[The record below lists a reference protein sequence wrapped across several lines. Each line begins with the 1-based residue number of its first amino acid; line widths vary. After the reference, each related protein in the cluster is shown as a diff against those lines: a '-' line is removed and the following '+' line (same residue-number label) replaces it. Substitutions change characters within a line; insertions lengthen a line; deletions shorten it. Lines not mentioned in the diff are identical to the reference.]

1 MKKGSVPGVV
11 NRRRCTCLYAG
22 GVCLLALLLT
32 LNLLAVALPWRLT
45 KLDVGGGNISRVSD
59 KTLRLVG
66 DLREDVRVYWLC
78 ENGETDYSVELFLTR
93 YAEAGDRIQLQI
105 IDTVAQPTFVS
116 KYVGTGSSLSNYSL
130 IVESDRRVT
139 LLDYTDLYL
148 FSNDVINSLY
158 GKETFLTAAQLTQF
172 MTYYSSVLKNS
183 VTSRYFRGEAQLSG
197 AIDYVTAAEV
207 PHGYL
212 LTGHGDAALPELML
226 NALSSYGLSTLDL
239 SAAGQVPTDADC
251 LILYA
256 PERDLTG
263 TEEQL
268 LRAFLRRGGS
278 LLLVTDPARLSACPR
293 VAGLGELYGLSAL
306 PGIVSD
312 ADTAHHVGSSATYLK
327 PDCNKEHTVTATIGE
342 NCTVT
347 MPSSHAIALP
357 DKVPVGVT
365 VTPVLS
371 TSAQAV
377 RLDSDGKTALSE
389 PGTLHVGVA
398 ADLAVTS
405 SDGGSRV
412 GHFVWLGSSS
422 AFTAAAAEAS
432 EYGNYSCLLAFFLYM
447 SETFTSEFSSVTPV
461 CMDGSSLSLSRPS
474 SALWGVAVAVLLPA
488 ACLTAGFCIRA
499 RRRRA

>member
-1 MKKGSVPGVV
+1 MKKVSVPGVV

-45 KLDVGGGNISRVSD
+45 KLDVGSGNISRVSD

-197 AIDYVTAAEV
+197 AIDYVTAGEA
-207 PHGYL
+207 YSS
-212 LTGHGDAALPELML
+212 TG
-226 NALSSYGLSTLDL
+226 
-239 SAAGQVPTDADC
+239 
-251 LILYA
+251 
-256 PERDLTG
+256 
-263 TEEQL
+263 
-268 LRAFLRRGGS
+268 
-278 LLLVTDPARLSACPR
+278 
-293 VAGLGELYGLSAL
+293 
-306 PGIVSD
+306 
-312 ADTAHHVGSSATYLK
+312 
-327 PDCNKEHTVTATIGE
+327 
-342 NCTVT
+342 
-347 MPSSHAIALP
+347 
-357 DKVPVGVT
+357 
-365 VTPVLS
+365 
-371 TSAQAV
+371 
-377 RLDSDGKTALSE
+377 
-389 PGTLHVGVA
+389 
-398 ADLAVTS
+398 
-405 SDGGSRV
+405 
-412 GHFVWLGSSS
+412 
-422 AFTAAAAEAS
+422 
-432 EYGNYSCLLAFFLYM
+432 
-447 SETFTSEFSSVTPV
+447 
-461 CMDGSSLSLSRPS
+461 
-474 SALWGVAVAVLLPA
+474 
-488 ACLTAGFCIRA
+488 
-499 RRRRA
+499 

>member
-1 MKKGSVPGVV
+1 M
-11 NRRRCTCLYAG
+11 
-22 GVCLLALLLT
+22 
-32 LNLLAVALPWRLT
+32 
-45 KLDVGGGNISRVSD
+45 
-59 KTLRLVG
+59 
-66 DLREDVRVYWLC
+66 
-78 ENGETDYSVELFLTR
+78 
-93 YAEAGDRIQLQI
+93 
-105 IDTVAQPTFVS
+105 
-116 KYVGTGSSLSNYSL
+116 
-130 IVESDRRVT
+130 ESDRRVT

-327 PDCNKEHTVTATIGE
+327 PDCNKEHTVTATIGQ

-422 AFTAAAAEAS
+422 AFTSAAAEAS